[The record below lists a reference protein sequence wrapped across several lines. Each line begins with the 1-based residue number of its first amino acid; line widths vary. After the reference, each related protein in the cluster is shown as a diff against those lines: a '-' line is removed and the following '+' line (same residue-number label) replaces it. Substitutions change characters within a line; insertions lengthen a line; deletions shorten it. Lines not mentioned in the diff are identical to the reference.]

1 MFVRF
6 SLDIPVG
13 VAKNASHTDRQRIM
27 KNVETFSK
35 ACGLQFRMLSKFHSF
50 QALDVHTDVQTN
62 GHGPIDATRDP
73 GQEYIH
79 TYTL

>member
-27 KNVETFSK
+27 KNVETFFKSLWVTVSH
-35 ACGLQFRMLSKFHSF
+35 AF
-50 QALDVHTDVQTN
+50 Q
-62 GHGPIDATRDP
+62 IS
-73 GQEYIH
+73 
-79 TYTL
+79 